1 MKFEMENK
9 PLNVFNFS
17 SLTDIVLLLL
27 IFFLLT
33 SQFVIQTGVK
43 VKLPGSK
50 TNEQTLPSQ
59 LIVTIT
65 PDSKIYLGS
74 DLVGIDGLP
83 MKLESASQKELGEI
97 TLKDKTSI
105 TRLVD
110 ILEKKNL
117 VVRVEDQI
125 DHRIKRVILTNA
137 GKQLFFDV
145 LPIMEKTRE
154 EVRKDIS
161 DQDIETFK
169 KVLSSIIVNLED
181 ENDKPS

>member
-65 PDSKIYLGS
+65 PESKIYLGS

-83 MKLESASQKELGEI
+83 MKLESASQNNS
-97 TLKDKTSI
+97 D
-105 TRLVD
+105 
-110 ILEKKNL
+110 KNL
-117 VVRVEDQI
+117 IIRADKEVNI
-125 DHRIKRVILTNA
+125 DLVIKVIDAAKGVGIDKFTI
-137 GKQLFFDV
+137 QT
-145 LPIMEKTRE
+145 EKE
-154 EVRKDIS
+154 S
-161 DQDIETFK
+161 F
-169 KVLSSIIVNLED
+169 
-181 ENDKPS
+181 